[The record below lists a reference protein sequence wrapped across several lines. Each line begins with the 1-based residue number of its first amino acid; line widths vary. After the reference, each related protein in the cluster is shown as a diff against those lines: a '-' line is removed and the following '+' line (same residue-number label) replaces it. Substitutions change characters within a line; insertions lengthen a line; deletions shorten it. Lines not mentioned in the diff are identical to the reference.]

1 MANGRPT
8 GDGPGHTSRGPR
20 GKSANQEGLAAL
32 GRQMRGGSGEPGSV
46 ANEAGL
52 KNLGER
58 VDAANHPQ
66 KSRVRRSGKPKWSAR
81 KKTVVAILTV
91 VVILV
96 AAVGGGYGY
105 LWYRYDQINKV
116 HIGDEVAAANGAPFT
131 TLVIGSDSRVGITGT
146 GVQAYGSPS
155 VVTGQRS
162 DVVQLWRVTPAT
174 KTIQVL
180 SIPATRWSPCSH
192 RTPNSSAR
200 TTASTRRTTRAPT
213 SWSRPSPPTSEFR
226 STTWCRS
233 TSPAS
238 RPRCNA
244 LGGIYLDFPYP
255 AKDSYSGLD
264 ITTPGCQLLN
274 GTQALAVARARHYEY
289 YSDGYW
295 QYDPTS
301 DFGRIERQDVF
312 LRALIAEA
320 KSKVNPLTVNAFI
333 GSIHEGITID
343 DGFGFNELVGLALD
357 YHSFNPGALQTQT
370 LPTVATND
378 FGDLG
383 DVLTVDQPAAQQTL
397 VNIFGS
403 SLIAPTN
410 PPPDA
415 NGVPQAPPPVAPA
428 TATTP
433 SSSSSSG
440 SSGAAPAAT
449 TTTTVPPSFNPVPCT
464 PSWSVRASSW
474 ARMRS
479 MPISPKYPMAA
490 IRPIASAIGGV
501 PASKRAGGGAG
512 RNESSFTSKIMPP
525 PPRNGA
531 ISSNS
536 EARPHRTPMPV
547 GPIILWPENAMKST
561 PSSSTV
567 TGACAPVARRRPPPA
582 RPRVGDRRDVSQ
594 RGNRAQD
601 VGLHDKPTT
610 LTPSTSRSRS
620 SSTSRPESSI
630 GM

>member
-1 MANGRPT
+1 MVRPS
-8 GDGPGHTSRGPR
+8 PPS
-20 GKSANQEGLAAL
+20 S
-32 GRQMRGGSGEPGSV
+32 
-46 ANEAGL
+46 
-52 KNLGER
+52 
-58 VDAANHPQ
+58 
-66 KSRVRRSGKPKWSAR
+66 SAR
-81 KKTVVAILTV
+81 TPAS
-91 VVILV
+91 
-96 AAVGGGYGY
+96 ASP
-105 LWYRYDQINKV
+105 
-116 HIGDEVAAANGAPFT
+116 GA
-131 TLVIGSDSRVGITGT
+131 

-180 SIPATRWSPCSH
+180 SIPRDTVVTMLSPDAQQFGTYN
-192 RTPNSSAR
+192 RINSSYNSGANQLVK
-200 TTASTRRTTRAPT
+200 TITANFGIQINHVVQVDFSGFQA
-213 SWSRPSPPTSEFR
+213 
-226 STTWCRS
+226 
-233 TSPAS
+233 AV
-238 RPRCNA
+238 NA

-433 SSSSSSG
+433 SCRRP
-440 SSGAAPAAT
+440 APAPR
-449 TTTTVPPSFNPVPCT
+449 VPP
-464 PSWSVRASSW
+464 
-474 ARMRS
+474 
-479 MPISPKYPMAA
+479 
-490 IRPIASAIGGV
+490 
-501 PASKRAGGGAG
+501 
-512 RNESSFTSKIMPP
+512 
-525 PPRNGA
+525 
-531 ISSNS
+531 
-536 EARPHRTPMPV
+536 
-547 GPIILWPENAMKST
+547 
-561 PSSSTV
+561 
-567 TGACAPVARRRPPPA
+567 RRPPPR
-582 RPRVGDRRDVSQ
+582 RPSRRRSTRFPAPRADAGDFAAAPPAPLCALR
-594 RGNRAQD
+594 
-601 VGLHDKPTT
+601 
-610 LTPSTSRSRS
+610 
-620 SSTSRPESSI
+620 
-630 GM
+630 